1 MDPLI
6 VLFESSERL
15 GARVALD
22 SSFLIHSKQH
32 MEQDAENFSELEN
45 FGVGKERKGALR
57 LLYKFQQ
64 MAKDTRISP
73 GHSTYAVIVFF

>member
-32 MEQDAENFSELEN
+32 MEN

>member
-1 MDPLI
+1 
-6 VLFESSERL
+6 
-15 GARVALD
+15 
-22 SSFLIHSKQH
+22 
-32 MEQDAENFSELEN
+32 MEQDAEDFSKLEK

-73 GHSTYAVIVFF
+73 GHSTYAVIVFFGVLQTDSKYTSFLH

>member
-1 MDPLI
+1 
-6 VLFESSERL
+6 
-15 GARVALD
+15 
-22 SSFLIHSKQH
+22 
-32 MEQDAENFSELEN
+32 MEQDAEDFSKLEK